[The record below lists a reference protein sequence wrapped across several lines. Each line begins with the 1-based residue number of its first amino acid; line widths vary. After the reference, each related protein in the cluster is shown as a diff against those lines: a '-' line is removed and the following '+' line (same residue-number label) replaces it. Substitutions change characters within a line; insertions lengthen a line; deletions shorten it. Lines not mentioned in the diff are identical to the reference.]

1 MDSIHRFCLWV
12 IPLILIASCTTLGP
26 PLEGPALEGPAREI
40 HDAVKSDN
48 LDRVKSLVQ
57 ADPALLHAKDQRGN
71 LPLHWAVYR
80 GNVPVVRYLVVQG
93 TNVNAINKEEFT
105 PLHTVAL
112 SQHDD
117 AEIAKFLLRHGAE
130 IDAVGRGSCPAGIL
144 CARFL
149 LSGKTP
155 LDLAA
160 SNGNS
165 AVAKILI
172 MEGAAP
178 NGGSSDW
185 RPINY
190 FSQYGLAEM
199 VELVLEKGVSPNTPD
214 INGNTP
220 LHMAAKGMYISESER
235 VMARLANPNR
245 EPSSTSKN
253 MQDKGRINYSEIMD
267 LLIARGANIEAGNN
281 SKQTPLHIAVEANN
295 KAATEFLIAHG
306 AKIDSWDSSRESPF
320 FIAVDAG
327 HLELAERLLA
337 NGVDVNEKK
346 PGGWAPLHRA
356 VRNQSL
362 SMVKFLIANG
372 ANVNAVTDRQR
383 TSWISSKSGKTP
395 LEMAKEDYRPNKAI
409 IDLLIETGAK

>member
-1 MDSIHRFCLWV
+1 VEYIHRLCLGI

-26 PLEGPALEGPAREI
+26 PLEGPARDI
-40 HDAVKSDN
+40 HDAAKSND
-48 LDRVKSLVQ
+48 LEKIKSLVQ
-57 ADPALLHAKDQRGN
+57 ADTALLQAKDPGGN

-80 GNVPVVRYLVVQG
+80 GNVQVVRYLVVQG

-105 PLHTVAL
+105 PLHMAAL
-112 SQHDD
+112 SQSDN
-117 AEIAKFLLRHGAE
+117 AEIAKFLLHHGAE
-130 IDAVGRGSCPAGIL
+130 IDGVARGSCPAGIV

-149 LSGKTP
+149 LSYKTP

-172 MEGAAP
+172 LEGADP
-178 NGGSSDW
+178 NGGSKSW

-245 EPSSTSKN
+245 EPSSTTKN
-253 MQDKGRINYSEIMD
+253 MQDKGRINYSEIME
-267 LLIARGANIEAGNN
+267 LLIARGANLEAGNN
-281 SKQTPLHIAVEANN
+281 SKRTPLHIAAEANN
-295 KAATEFLIAHG
+295 KAAADFLIAHG
-306 AKIDSWDSSRESPF
+306 AKIDSRSSWGETPF
-320 FIAVDAG
+320 FIAVDEG
-327 HLELAERLLA
+327 HLELAEMLLT
-337 NGVDVNEKK
+337 NGADVNANKN
-346 PGGWAPLHRA
+346 GGWTPLLGA

-372 ANVNAVTDRQR
+372 ANVNAVTDRQ
-383 TSWISSKSGKTP
+383 KTP
-395 LEMAKEDYRPNKAI
+395 LQYAKEDYRPNKPI
-409 IDLLIETGAK
+409 IDLLIANGAK

>member
-12 IPLILIASCTTLGP
+12 ISLILITSCTTLGP
-26 PLEGPALEGPAREI
+26 PLEGPAREI

-48 LDRVKSLVQ
+48 LDKVKSLVQ
-57 ADPALLHAKDQRGN
+57 ADPALLQAKDPMGN

-105 PLHTVAL
+105 PLHTAAL
-112 SQHDD
+112 SQSDN
-117 AEIAKFLLRHGAE
+117 AEIAKFLLHHGAK
-130 IDAVGRGSCPAGIL
+130 IDAVAAGG
-144 CARFL
+144 FL
-149 LSGKTP
+149 LSDETP

-172 MEGAAP
+172 LEGADP
-178 NGGSSDW
+178 DGGSKSW

-253 MQDKGRINYSEIMD
+253 MQDKGRINYSEIME
-267 LLIARGANIEAGNN
+267 LLIARGANLEAGNN
-281 SKQTPLHIAVEANN
+281 FKRTPLHIAVQANN

-320 FIAVDAG
+320 SIAVGAG
-327 HLELAERLLA
+327 HLELAEMLLA
-337 NGVDVNEKK
+337 NGADVNEKR
-346 PGGWAPLHRA
+346 PGGSTPLHWA

-362 SMVKFLIANG
+362 PMVKFLIANG
-372 ANVNAVTDRQR
+372 ANVNAVTDRHR

-409 IDLLIETGAK
+409 IDLLIENGAK